1 MTEPTTIAVAMS
13 GGVDSSTV
21 AAMLAQEGAS
31 VVGLTLQLWDQTRL
45 AGKHGIPDAPKAG
58 RCCSLD
64 DVYDARRVAEH
75 LGIPYY
81 VVNQEDRFERD
92 VVRPFVSEYLAGRT
106 PIPCSLC
113 NNHLKFDQLLQTAR
127 SIGAGRIAT
136 GHYAINEYDPA
147 RGRWIL
153 KRPADKAKDQTYFL
167 FGLTQEQLS
176 RTLFPL
182 GHLTKPEVREV
193 ARSRGLALAE
203 KPDSQEI
210 CFIPGGDYK
219 QFLTAY
225 LEEQGEA
232 FPEIAGELVA
242 SSGEVIGRH
251 EGISNFTVGQR
262 KGLGVA
268 SPSPLY
274 VLQIDPASHRVTVGA
289 DAELATRT
297 LRANRLNWISIPAL
311 TGPMRVRAKIRH
323 RHEPAWATLEPAG
336 TLGERSSDPTT
347 PGAPCPSHLGT
358 GDPNADAG
366 APCPSHLGTGDSNN
380 SPGTPCPSHLGTGDP
395 SAEVL
400 VTFDEPQRAV
410 TPGQSAVFYDGDE
423 VVGGGWII

>member
-1 MTEPTTIAVAMS
+1 MTQNTTIAVAMS

-21 AAMLAQEGAS
+21 AAILARSGDT

-45 AGKHGIPDAPKAG
+45 AGRHGIPDAPKAG

-64 DVYDARRVAEH
+64 DVYDARHVAEH

-92 VVRPFVSEYLAGRT
+92 VVRPFVSEYMAGRT
-106 PIPCSLC
+106 PVPCSLC
-113 NNHLKFDQLLQTAR
+113 NNHIKFDQLLQTAR

-136 GHYAINEYDPA
+136 GHYAINEYDAA

-153 KRPADKAKDQTYFL
+153 KRPADLAKDQTYFL
-167 FGLTQEQLS
+167 FGLTQEQLA

-182 GHLTKPEVREV
+182 GRLTKPEVRDL
-193 ARSRGLALAE
+193 ARQHGLMLAE

-225 LEEQGEA
+225 LEEQGEPM
-232 FPEIAGELVA
+232 PETAGELVA
-242 SSGEVIGRH
+242 ANGEILGRH
-251 EGISNFTVGQR
+251 DGIFNFTVGQR
-262 KGLGVA
+262 KGLKVS

-289 DAELATRT
+289 DSELATRH
-297 LRANRLNWISIPAL
+297 LRARRLNWISIAEL

-323 RHEPAWATLEPAG
+323 RHEPAWATLQPAG
-336 TLGERSSDPTT
+336 
-347 PGAPCPSHLGT
+347 
-358 GDPNADAG
+358 AD
-366 APCPSHLGTGDSNN
+366 
-380 SPGTPCPSHLGTGDP
+380 
-395 SAEVL
+395 EV
-400 VTFDEPQRAV
+400 VATFDEPQRAV

-423 VVGGGWII
+423 VVGGGWIV

>member
-1 MTEPTTIAVAMS
+1 MTENTTIAVAMS

-21 AAMLAQEGAS
+21 AAMLAQLDGT

-45 AGKHGIPDAPKAG
+45 AGKHGIPEAPKAG

-81 VVNQEDRFERD
+81 VVNQQERFEQD
-92 VVRPFVSEYLAGRT
+92 VVRPFVDEYLHGRT

-113 NNHLKFDQLLQTAR
+113 NNHLKFDALIQTAR
-127 SIGAGRIAT
+127 SIGAGRVAT
-136 GHYAINEYDPA
+136 GHYAVNEFDPE
-147 RGRWIL
+147 RQRWIL
-153 KRPADKAKDQTYFL
+153 KRPADLAKDQTYFL

-182 GHLTKPEVREV
+182 GKLTKPEVREV
-193 ARSRGLALAE
+193 ARQRGLALAE

-219 QFLTAY
+219 QFITAY
-225 LEEQGEA
+225 LEEQGEQV
-232 FPEIAGELVA
+232 PETAGELVA

-251 EGISNFTVGQR
+251 EGIFNFTVGQR
-262 KGLGVA
+262 KGLGVS
-268 SPSPLY
+268 SPTPLY
-274 VLQIDPASHRVTVGA
+274 VLNIHPDSHRVTVGA
-289 DAELATRT
+289 DGELATRT
-297 LRANRLNWISIPAL
+297 LRAGRLNWISIPEL
-311 TGPMRVRAKIRH
+311 TAPMRVKIKIRH

-336 TLGERSSDPTT
+336 DPGEVI
-347 PGAPCPSHLGT
+347 A
-358 GDPNADAG
+358 
-366 APCPSHLGTGDSNN
+366 
-380 SPGTPCPSHLGTGDP
+380 
-395 SAEVL
+395 
-400 VTFDEPQRAV
+400 TFDEPQRAV

>member
-1 MTEPTTIAVAMS
+1 MTKNTTIAVAMS

-21 AAMLAQEGAS
+21 AAILARQVEGTNS

-81 VVNQEDRFERD
+81 VVNQEERFERD

-113 NNHLKFDQLLQTAR
+113 NNHLKFDQLLKTAR
-127 SIGAGRIAT
+127 SIGAESIAT
-136 GHYAINEYDPA
+136 GHYAINEYDEA
-147 RGRWIL
+147 RRRWIL
-153 KRPADKAKDQTYFL
+153 KRPADLAKDQTYFL
-167 FGLTQEQLS
+167 FGLTQEQLAH
-176 RTLFPL
+176 TLFPL
-182 GHLTKPEVREV
+182 GHMTKPEVREV
-193 ARSRGLALAE
+193 ARQHGLALAE

-232 FPEIAGELVA
+232 MPETAGELVA
-242 SSGEVIGRH
+242 SNGDVLGRH

-262 KGLGVA
+262 KGLKVA

-297 LRANRLNWISIPAL
+297 LRANRVNWISIPRL
-311 TGPMRVRAKIRH
+311 TAPMRVKIKIRH
-323 RHEPAWATLEPAG
+323 RHEPAWALLEPA
-336 TLGERSSDPTT
+336 SD
-347 PGAPCPSHLGT
+347 APV
-358 GDPNADAG
+358 
-366 APCPSHLGTGDSNN
+366 
-380 SPGTPCPSHLGTGDP
+380 
-395 SAEVL
+395 EVIA
-400 VTFDEPQRAV
+400 TFDEPQRAV

-423 VVGGGWII
+423 VVGGGWIL

>member
-21 AAMLAQEGAS
+21 AAMLAHEGGPDAQNS

-45 AGKHGIPDAPKAG
+45 AGRHGIPDAPKAG

-81 VVNQEDRFERD
+81 VVNQQARFERD
-92 VVRPFVSEYLAGRT
+92 VVRPFVEEYMAGRT
-106 PIPCSLC
+106 PVPCSLC
-113 NNHLKFDQLLQTAR
+113 NNHLKFDALLQTAR

-136 GHYAINEYDPA
+136 GHYAVNEFDA
-147 RGRWIL
+147 TRNRWIL
-153 KRPADKAKDQTYFL
+153 KRPADLAKDQTYFL

-182 GHLTKPEVREV
+182 GNLTKTQVREA
-193 ARSRGLALAE
+193 ARRHGLALAE

-219 QFLTAY
+219 QFLAAY
-225 LEEQGEA
+225 LEEQGERV
-232 FPEIAGELVA
+232 PETAGELVA
-242 SSGEVIGRH
+242 SSGEVLGRH
-251 EGISNFTVGQR
+251 EGIFNFTVGQR
-262 KGLGVA
+262 KGLGVS
-268 SPSPLY
+268 SPTPLY
-274 VLQIDPASHRVTVGA
+274 VLSIDPASHRVTVGA
-289 DAELATRT
+289 EAELATRT
-297 LRANRLNWISIPAL
+297 LRARRLNWISIPAL

-323 RHEPAWATLEPAG
+323 RHEPAWATIEPAG
-336 TLGERSSDPTT
+336 PD
-347 PGAPCPSHLGT
+347 
-358 GDPNADAG
+358 
-366 APCPSHLGTGDSNN
+366 
-380 SPGTPCPSHLGTGDP
+380 
-395 SAEVL
+395 EVL
-400 VTFDEPQRAV
+400 ATFDEPQRAV

-423 VVGGGWII
+423 VVGGGWIV

>member
-21 AAMLAQEGAS
+21 AAILAHMGDGSPESSVA
-31 VVGLTLQLWDQTRL
+31 VVGLTLHLWDQTRL

-81 VVNQEDRFERD
+81 VVNQEERFEQD

-113 NNHLKFDQLLQTAR
+113 NNHLKFDQLLKTAR
-127 SIGAGRIAT
+127 SIGADSIAT

-153 KRPADKAKDQTYFL
+153 KRPADLAKDQTYFL
-167 FGLTQEQLS
+167 FGLTQEQLAH
-176 RTLFPL
+176 TLFPL
-182 GHLTKPEVREV
+182 GHLTKPEVRAV
-193 ARSRGLALAE
+193 ARQHGLALAE

-225 LEEQGEA
+225 LEEQGQTM
-232 FPEIAGELVA
+232 PETAGELVT
-242 SSGEVIGRH
+242 SNGDVIGRH

-289 DAELATRT
+289 DAELATHT
-297 LRANRLNWISIPAL
+297 LRAGRLNWISIPSL
-311 TGPMRVRAKIRH
+311 TASMRVKIKIRH
-323 RHEPAWATLEPAG
+323 RHDPAWAILEPAG
-336 TLGERSSDPTT
+336 QNSTAGGEVV
-347 PGAPCPSHLGT
+347 AH
-358 GDPNADAG
+358 
-366 APCPSHLGTGDSNN
+366 
-380 SPGTPCPSHLGTGDP
+380 
-395 SAEVL
+395 
-400 VTFDEPQRAV
+400 FDEPQRAV